1 MNKELNIEY
10 DAIASAEQQ
19 LRTLSKS
26 ISGEFVV
33 NLANSQGDFA
43 DELKKTVKDLNEFR
57 LVLIDVIDK
66 TAKALN
72 NTIVKFKKTD
82 EGISYKG

>member
-19 LRTLSKS
+19 LRNLSNS
-26 ISGEFVV
+26 ISGEFTVD
-33 NLANSQGDFA
+33 LANSQGDFA
-43 DELKKTVKDLNEFR
+43 DELRKTVTDLNDFR

-82 EGISYKG
+82 EGISYKK